1 MRCQQSCHM
10 QMDQSQWNS
19 MFILQYLLM
28 YILYI
33 YTGWLFRTF
42 FIFPNSWY
50 DDPIW
55 LIFFR
60 GVETTNQ
67 YVYNIYTYT
76 YGRRIIYDHQLVCAN
91 QIPEFLIPSHHQRLP
106 GPDGLLCLCIW
117 DGDATETVWTCVNG
131 IYGNPPQKETWLFNI
146 AMV

>member
-28 YILYI
+28 YILYIYI

-67 YVYNIYTYT
+67 YVYIYIHIHMGEESSMTTSWFVQTRY
-76 YGRRIIYDHQLVCAN
+76 RSFWSLVITNGSQAPMGCFAFVSGMEMP
-91 QIPEFLIPSHHQRLP
+91 QKRCEH
-106 GPDGLLCLCIW
+106 
-117 DGDATETVWTCVNG
+117 VWTGYMV
-131 IYGNPPQKETWLFNI
+131 IPPKRKRGYLT
-146 AMV
+146 